1 VSDRGHVPSP
11 ARKAESEKAA
21 QVTEESKAE
30 DFIRIRNV
38 SKHFGDFVAVDNVN
52 LDIRQGELFSILGGS
67 GCGKTT
73 LLRMLAGFETPTAG
87 SIEIDGTDITEL
99 PPYERP
105 VNMMF
110 QSYAVFP
117 HMNVEKNIAYGL
129 HKDRVASAEIARR
142 VDGMLELVQL
152 GDFRTRNPDQLS
164 GGQRQRVALA
174 RALIKQPK
182 VLLLDEPLAALDKKL
197 REQTQFELMNIQ
209 DELGITFVV
218 VTHDQEEAMT
228 LSTRIAV
235 MEQGR
240 FLQIGSPKEIYEYPQ
255 SRYVADFIG
264 TINMFEGTVTDIGNE
279 RVLIKCQDLDAELQA
294 LGNHG
299 VDVGQ
304 SVCVAVRPEKIFVS
318 RDKPD
323 NEDDTKV
330 RGVVDDLGYL
340 GNLSLYRIRL
350 ESGKMI
356 QVSSQNRRRSTKRFV
371 EWEDEIW
378 VSWRP
383 RSAVVLV
390 D

>member
-1 VSDRGHVPSP
+1 M
-11 ARKAESEKAA
+11 
-21 QVTEESKAE
+21 TEEKRK

-38 SKHFGDFVAVDNVN
+38 SKRFGDFVAVDDVD
-52 LDIRQGELFSILGGS
+52 LTIGQGELFSILGGS
-67 GCGKTT
+67 GCGKST
-73 LLRMLAGFETPTAG
+73 LLRMMAGFETPTG
-87 SIEIDGTDITEL
+87 GTIEIDGVDVTAL

-110 QSYAVFP
+110 QSYAIFP

-129 HKDRVASAEIARR
+129 RKDGVADSAIAKR
-142 VDGMLELVQL
+142 VDDMLGLVQL
-152 GDFRTRNPDQLS
+152 GDYRKRKPDQLS

-174 RALIKQPK
+174 RALIKEPK

-197 REQTQFELMNIQ
+197 RERTQFELMNIQ
-209 DELGITFVV
+209 DTLGITFVV

-235 MEQGR
+235 MDKGR
-240 FLQIGSPKEIYEYPQ
+240 FLQIGAPKEIYEYPK
-255 SRYVADFIG
+255 SRFVADFIG
-264 TINMFEGTVTDIGNE
+264 TINTFEGSVTEASDETISVSCPDVTAPV
-279 RVLIKCQDLDAELQA
+279 RALRDA
-294 LGNHG
+294 HVD

-304 SVCVAVRPEKIFVS
+304 AVCVAIRPEKIFIS
-318 RDKPD
+318 IEQPD
-323 NEDDTKV
+323 DDEVLKV

-350 ESGKMI
+350 ENGRMI
-356 QVSSQNRRRSTKRFV
+356 QVSRQNRRRSAKRFV
-371 EWEDEIW
+371 EWEDDVW

-383 RSAVVLV
+383 RSAIVITSE